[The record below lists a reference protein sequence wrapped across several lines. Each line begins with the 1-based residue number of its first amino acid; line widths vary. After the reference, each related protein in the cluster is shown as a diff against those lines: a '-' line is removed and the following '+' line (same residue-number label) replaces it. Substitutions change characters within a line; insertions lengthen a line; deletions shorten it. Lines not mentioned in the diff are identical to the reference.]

1 VHRNII
7 SIVKLTR
14 CTNVS
19 NLFYFGM
26 ALVGFAIE
34 ITLNERCI
42 TEEDGAYK
50 KKHTREDEILMA
62 VFWRC

>member
-1 VHRNII
+1 
-7 SIVKLTR
+7 
-14 CTNVS
+14 
-19 NLFYFGM
+19 M